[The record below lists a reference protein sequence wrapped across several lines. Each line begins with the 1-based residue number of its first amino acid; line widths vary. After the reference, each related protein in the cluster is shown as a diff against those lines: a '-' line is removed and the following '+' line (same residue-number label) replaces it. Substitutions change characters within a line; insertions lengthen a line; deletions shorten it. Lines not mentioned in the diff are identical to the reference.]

1 MILPYRLPDIMQT
14 IRMNCRH
21 LLRHCRLVMYGEQTV
36 RRKDVSDSS
45 CSVIL
50 IS

>member
-21 LLRHCRLVMYGEQTV
+21 LFKALQIGECMESRPSAERTFQTV
-36 RRKDVSDSS
+36 HAV
-45 CSVIL
+45 
-50 IS
+50 